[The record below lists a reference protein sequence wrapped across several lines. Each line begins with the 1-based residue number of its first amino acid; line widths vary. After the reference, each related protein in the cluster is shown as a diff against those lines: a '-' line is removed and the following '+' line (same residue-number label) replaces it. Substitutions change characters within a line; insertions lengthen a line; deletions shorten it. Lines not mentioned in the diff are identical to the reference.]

1 MEVLLNED
9 IKTLGLVGDV
19 VKVKTGYAR
28 NYLFPKNLAVIPT
41 PQALQQIASK
51 RKKVEAQR
59 IKVREDA
66 EAAAKKLEGASIT
79 LEVKVGENDQLY
91 GAISASMISD
101 QLKAE
106 TGSIIDADKIHIA
119 EPIKDLGTFVVDI
132 KLHGDVVAPLKVWVV
147 KGDI

>member
-19 VKVKTGYAR
+19 VKVKAGYAR

-41 PQALQQIASK
+41 PQALEQIAAK
-51 RKKVEAQR
+51 RKRVEAER
-59 IKVREDA
+59 IKVREEA
-66 EAAAKKLEGASIT
+66 TAAAKKLEGASVT

-91 GAISASMISD
+91 GAISSSMVAD

-106 TGSIIDADKIHIA
+106 TGSVIPADQIVIA
-119 EPIKDLGTFVVDI
+119 ETIKELGTFVVDI
-132 KLHGDVVAPLKVWVV
+132 KLHSDVTVPLKVWVV
-147 KGDI
+147 KSDN

>member
-9 IKTLGLVGDV
+9 IQSLGLVGDV

-41 PQALQQIASK
+41 PQALEQIASK

-59 IKVREDA
+59 IKLREEA
-66 EAAAKKLEGASIT
+66 TAAAKKLEGASVT
-79 LEVKVGENDQLY
+79 LEVKVGENEQLY

-106 TGSIIDADKIHIA
+106 TGSVIPSEQIIVA
-119 EPIKDLGTFVVDI
+119 EPIKELGTFVVDI
-132 KLHGDVVAPLKVWVV
+132 KLHTDVIVPLKVWVV
-147 KGDI
+147 KSES